1 MSEGETTAGGGRRPR
16 ADLVIADAAQ
26 LVTCAG
32 DEYDAGVVAGG
43 WLAIAG
49 ETILAAGGRAAV
61 EAAADCSAA
70 EVVDARGKV
79 VAPGFVDSHTHLVFG
94 GSRVDEYAAKMTTS
108 DMDAIR
114 ARGIGV
120 GPMETVS
127 RTREATSLEL
137 LAQSAVRLSG
147 MLAAGTTTVESKSGY
162 GLATE
167 TELELLRVNRALDAA
182 SPVDVLSTFLGAH
195 GFPPEVARDRYIDI
209 LCEEMTPLIAQE
221 GLAEFADVWCDDGY
235 YTAEESRRILEACR
249 AAGMEPK
256 IHADAYSYI
265 GGTDVAAEMRMVS
278 ADHLNFTP
286 PEVMEK
292 MAAAGVVG
300 VIMPA
305 LDFAVR
311 HPRPFDA
318 RTLIAAGMT
327 LALATDICPGCWA
340 ESQQFVMALACRLY
354 RMSPAEA
361 VWAATA
367 GGARALALDDRGV
380 LAAGKLADVQIWD
393 VPQYEHAI
401 YRLGG
406 NVVERVY
413 KRGELVVERHRAG
426 D

>member
-1 MSEGETTAGGGRRPR
+1 
-16 ADLVIADAAQ
+16 
-26 LVTCAG
+26 
-32 DEYDAGVVAGG
+32 
-43 WLAIAG
+43 
-49 ETILAAGGRAAV
+49 
-61 EAAADCSAA
+61 
-70 EVVDARGKV
+70 
-79 VAPGFVDSHTHLVFG
+79 
-94 GSRVDEYAAKMTTS
+94 
-108 DMDAIR
+108 
-114 ARGIGV
+114 
-120 GPMETVS
+120 
-127 RTREATSLEL
+127 
-137 LAQSAVRLSG
+137 

-167 TELELLRVNRALDAA
+167 TELALLRVNRALNAV
-182 SPVDVLSTFLGAH
+182 SPVDVVSTFLGAH
-195 GFPPEVARDRYIDI
+195 GFPPEISRDRYIAI
-209 LCEEMTPLIAQE
+209 LCEEMTPLVAQE

-235 YTAEESRRILEACR
+235 YTAEESRRILETCR

-286 PEVMEK
+286 PEVMRK
-292 MAAAGVVG
+292 MAEAGVVG

-318 RTLIAAGMT
+318 RALMDAGMT

-361 VWAATA
+361 MWAATA
-367 GGARALALDDRGV
+367 GGARALALDDRGT
-380 LAAGKLADVQIWD
+380 LAAGMLADVQIWD

-413 KRGELVVERHRAG
+413 KRGELVVERAG
-426 D
+426 ADG